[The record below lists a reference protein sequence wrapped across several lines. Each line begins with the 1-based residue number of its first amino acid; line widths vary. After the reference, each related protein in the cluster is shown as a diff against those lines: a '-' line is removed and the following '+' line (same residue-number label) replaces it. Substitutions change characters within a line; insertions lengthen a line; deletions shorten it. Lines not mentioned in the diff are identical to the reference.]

1 MMNTSP
7 LASRLAHAE
16 LQRLSRAP
24 DRATQH
30 LLPILQRALPF
41 DTGYLMMV
49 DPLSAWP
56 TALETLGVPPAE
68 QATWFLTHPMLT
80 GGMSALATL
89 GRSRRHVTRL
99 THRSGD
105 DLIREAHPL
114 HPHGGRLHGSELRAA
129 FAHRGMLWG
138 AVSLLRR
145 PGNQAFDERDAA
157 LLEEISPLITGIL
170 HAGALRHDTPARHA
184 PERAEPGQAESH
196 HRPGVLSIRR
206 DGAVTLLTPSV
217 RHWLQQITAARE
229 HHLRG
234 GLPDIIWLA
243 VSTLEQGREGSAAPK
258 PVVHVQ
264 SQSGIWLTIE
274 AFHAPADTGDI
285 MVVIGPSSPDEIVEL
300 RQRLYGLSERER
312 QIADLVIRGH
322 STRQI
327 SDGLAIAESTV
338 QGHLTHIFD
347 KMQVGSRRALVQ
359 RLLIDQLFPGN
370 APERP
375 ARH

>member
-7 LASRLAHAE
+7 LATSLAHAE
-16 LQRLSRAP
+16 LQRLSGAP
-24 DRATQH
+24 DRAPHH

-41 DTGYLMMV
+41 DTGYLMVV
-49 DPLSAWP
+49 DPLSDWP
-56 TALETLGVPPAE
+56 TALETLGVAPAE

-80 GGMSALATL
+80 GGMSALAAMA
-89 GRSRRHVTRL
+89 RSRRHVLRL
-99 THRSGD
+99 THRAGD

-114 HPHGGRLHGSELRAA
+114 QPRGARLHGSELRAA

-138 AVSLLRR
+138 AASLLRR
-145 PGNQAFDERDAA
+145 PGGQAFDERDAA
-157 LLEEISPLITGIL
+157 LLEEIAPLITGIL
-170 HAGALRHDTPARHA
+170 HAGVLRHDMPARNA
-184 PERAEPGQAESH
+184 PEHAEPGQPENH

-206 DGAVTLLTPSV
+206 DGTVTLLTPAV
-217 RHWLQQITAARE
+217 RHWLQQITASQE

-243 VSTLEQGREGSAAPK
+243 VATLEQSQGGSGTPG

-274 AFHAPADTGDI
+274 AFHAPAATGDV

-300 RQRLYGLSERER
+300 RERLYGLSERER
-312 QIADLVIRGH
+312 QIAELVIRGH

-327 SDGLAIAESTV
+327 SDGLSIAESTV

-359 RLLIDQLFPGN
+359 RLLIDQLFPGT
-370 APERP
+370 APGAP